1 MCNIPFENIPYY
13 VGLDKL
19 SYTYDNIVGNSTV
32 YVVEDDCY
40 HFLLQSGIVKDV
52 DGILADGDAFP
63 YFNVASAERS
73 TKLKEWILQEDV
85 CNRILEIIGDDGC
98 DENHVLSQFP
108 GKELPIRRILLW
120 MDNLHLITQTS
131 GILKVIDDDQED
143 STGELNSQDIS
154 LFEDVDLK
162 DERFSIFEYIR
173 KFGKLTINLNPDFQ
187 RTVVWRVEQ
196 KSKFIESA
204 ILNIPLPPIYFK
216 RDENNNLVIV
226 DGLQR
231 TTSLRE
237 FFDGKYKL
245 TGLKIL
251 RKLEGLDYRALE
263 EKYPQFATKLEDK
276 QLQVYTMSPSV
287 KMEIVYDIFERIN
300 TGGTKLER
308 QEIRNCIYS
317 GKATRLLKTI
327 AASAEFR
334 NAIDNGIMPLRM
346 KDREAVLRCLA
357 FVLQDYRTDYMGS
370 MDEFLNRTMRLLN
383 KKSDAE
389 VEQIQQHALDTF
401 VRTFELYQ
409 RANFR
414 IPTNCTRGRISIA
427 VMETFFHEFWNM
439 SNDEFSAH
447 KSELKLLHKRL
458 FEECQEYQIA
468 VRWSTS
474 TPSRVEQ
481 RFCRIHEYSLKL
493 INKE

>member
-1 MCNIPFENIPYY
+1 MNIPFENIPYY
-13 VGLDKL
+13 VSLDNL
-19 SYTYDNIVGNSTV
+19 VYTYDNIVGNSTV
-32 YVVEDDCY
+32 YIVEDDCY
-40 HFLLQSGIVKDV
+40 HFLLQSGIVKEV
-52 DGILADGDAFP
+52 DGLLVDGDVEDFP
-63 YFNVASAERS
+63 YFNIASADRMV
-73 TKLKEWILQEDV
+73 KIKEWALQEDV
-85 CNRILEIIGDDGC
+85 CNKILEIIGDDGS
-98 DENHVLSQFP
+98 DEKLVLSQFN
-108 GKELPIRRILLW
+108 GKELSIRRMLLW
-120 MDNLHLITQTS
+120 MDNLHLITQTD
-131 GILKVIDDDQED
+131 GKLKVIDDEQED
-143 STGELNSQDIS
+143 STDECYPQNMS
-154 LFEDVDLK
+154 LFEDVDMK
-162 DERFSIFEYIR
+162 EERFSVFEYIR
-173 KFGKLTINLNPDFQ
+173 KFGRSTINLNPDFQ

-216 RDENNNLVIV
+216 RDENNNLVII

-231 TTSLRE
+231 TTSLKD

-251 RKLEGLDYRALE
+251 RKLEGLDYKTLE

-276 QLQVYTMSPSV
+276 QFQVYTMSPSV

-327 AASAEFR
+327 ADSSEFR

-357 FVLQDYRTDYMGS
+357 FVLQDYKSEYMGS
-370 MDEFLNRTMRLLN
+370 MDEFLNRTMKLLN
-383 KKSDAE
+383 KKTDTE
-389 VEQIQQHALDTF
+389 IEQIRQHTLDTF
-401 VRTFELYQ
+401 SKTFELYH

-427 VMETFFHEFWNM
+427 VMETFFFEFWNM
-439 SNDEFSAH
+439 SNDEYLAH
-447 KSELKLLHKRL
+447 KSELKHLHERL
-458 FEECQEYQIA
+458 FQDCTDYKTA

-474 TPSRVEQ
+474 TPSRVEM
-481 RFCRIHEYSLKL
+481 RFSKIHEYKLKL
-493 INKE
+493 INK